1 MDVSDSEVSDMLLF
15 QFCGLS
21 TGTAVTV
28 SDIQVSDIEVSDSGC
43 VGRDVWDMLLFLL
56 CNMW

>member
-1 MDVSDSEVSDMLLF
+1 MLLF